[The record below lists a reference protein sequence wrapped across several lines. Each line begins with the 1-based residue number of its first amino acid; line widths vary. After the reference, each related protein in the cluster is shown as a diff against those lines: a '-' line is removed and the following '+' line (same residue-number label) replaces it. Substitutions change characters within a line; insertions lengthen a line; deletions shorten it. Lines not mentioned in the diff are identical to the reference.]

1 MSIYA
6 VDIAAAPMGCWPHAK
21 HSMKGKA
28 MRLTTLMTQARVGLM
43 ALAFT
48 VLSLAGVSTVHAVDL
63 TSGLTA
69 GTWSTITTRHNDE
82 YSVIKATKLNAGTTS
97 TTLDIPANVLAT
109 PRVYLFATTAND
121 NGVSASIIQA
131 PLNVAGVSVDGSSTV
146 LTDTVSSTSALGSV
160 TSAAPL
166 ISTTL
171 DTSARYLKVIGA
183 NVSTTEV
190 MDVRVEYRV
199 PVKYRWYRQF

>member
-1 MSIYA
+1 
-6 VDIAAAPMGCWPHAK
+6 
-21 HSMKGKA
+21 
-28 MRLTTLMTQARVGLM
+28 MRLNRYLLTAAV
-43 ALAFT
+43 ALAALFGA
-48 VLSLAGVSTVHAVDL
+48 SQASAADL
-63 TSGLTA
+63 TTGLTA
-69 GTWSTITTRHNDE
+69 GTWSTISTRSNDE
-82 YSVIKATKLNAGTTS
+82 YSIIKATKLNASTTS
-97 TTLDIPANVLAT
+97 ATIDIPANTLNT

-131 PLNVAGVSVDGSSTV
+131 PLNVAGVSVDSSSTTF
-146 LTDTVSSTSALGSV
+146 TDTVSSTSALGSV

-183 NVSTTEV
+183 NISTTEV